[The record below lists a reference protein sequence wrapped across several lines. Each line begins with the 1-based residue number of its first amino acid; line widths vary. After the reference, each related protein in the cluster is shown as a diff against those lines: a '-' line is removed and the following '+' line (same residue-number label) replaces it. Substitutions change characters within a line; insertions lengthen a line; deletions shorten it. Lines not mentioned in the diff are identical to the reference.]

1 MGQIKHRIKDFEFAI
16 ADMNP
21 VQIYINRHLVW
32 DDENFD
38 VSAITKEQALEASR
52 EHRKQF
58 FMTLQRDDLVK
69 SIKYN
74 IVHAHHSIVYIET
87 EK

>member
-1 MGQIKHRIKDFEFAI
+1 MGQIKHRIIDFQFAI

-21 VQIYINRHLVW
+21 VQIYIDNQLVW

-38 VSAITKEQALEASR
+38 VSELTEQQALDALQ
-52 EHRKQF
+52 EHKKQF
-58 FMTLQRDDLVK
+58 FMTLFRGDLVK
-69 SIKYN
+69 SIKYD